1 MIFNDKSRVR
11 GGGGGGGGGG
21 GDGGGGGGGDAA
33 PCPPQFGVTSLHA
46 TEERKC
52 EGKLRPPQ
60 SNCQSIVTETD
71 RATRTRS
78 DRKYTH
84 LFQRPDPHTLVLPL
98 ALCRV
103 LLSHITVPLS
113 LTLHLAPPPHGAA
126 RPEHTGQRSR
136 LTICRTYKEERE
148 PYTVALPVALS

>member
-1 MIFNDKSRVR
+1 MRENYGRHSRTVSQLSPKRIARPGR
-11 GGGGGGGGGG
+11 GLI
-21 GDGGGGGGGDAA
+21 A
-33 PCPPQFGVTSLHA
+33 
-46 TEERKC
+46 
-52 EGKLRPPQ
+52 
-60 SNCQSIVTETD
+60 N
-71 RATRTRS
+71 
-78 DRKYTH
+78 TH
-84 LFQRPDPHTLVLPL
+84 TYSRDQTHTHVLPL
-98 ALCRV
+98 ATYRV